1 MGKRER
7 LSENNLPFQSN
18 QLNKIIIE
26 ASLYQT
32 QCEILRLQG
41 SLAAWY
47 LAHILSKYETWHD
60 NSVTRDRMVVIHD
73 ALRAWRVGTTPKY
86 IIYRRLP
93 PEKLSHLR
101 SSERWEE
108 RSDSLQGM
116 VCQAAWDNLTEYH
129 SVSDVSN
136 RHLFL
141 QVLEAGKSNTKV
153 PDIVVSA
160 ESSPPC
166 RYLTP
171 CCVLTWWIGK

>member
-1 MGKRER
+1 MASWDPTRGSLTSKPLAQRIYKILGKDFYSFFLYLVLVSWIYINHLRDFFFFFLNKSLYCPGGVISWSFPQRIFQKFPSRLFMGKRER

-73 ALRAWRVGTTPKY
+73 ALRA
-86 IIYRRLP
+86 
-93 PEKLSHLR
+93 
-101 SSERWEE
+101 
-108 RSDSLQGM
+108 
-116 VCQAAWDNLTEYH
+116 
-129 SVSDVSN
+129 
-136 RHLFL
+136 
-141 QVLEAGKSNTKV
+141 
-153 PDIVVSA
+153 
-160 ESSPPC
+160 
-166 RYLTP
+166 
-171 CCVLTWWIGK
+171 